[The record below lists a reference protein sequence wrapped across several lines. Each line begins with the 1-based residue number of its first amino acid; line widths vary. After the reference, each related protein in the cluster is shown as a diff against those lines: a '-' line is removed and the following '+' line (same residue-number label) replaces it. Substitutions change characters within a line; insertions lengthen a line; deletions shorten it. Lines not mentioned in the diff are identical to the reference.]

1 MTTHQMPPSL
11 TPYAWLSIGAA
22 VITMALKGSAFW
34 LTQSSGLF
42 SDALESG
49 VNLAT
54 ALAALII
61 LRIAARPADD
71 KHHFGHG
78 KAEYFGSAFEGA
90 MIMAAAGGIGM
101 NAWHHLSTPH
111 ELVNLDTGF
120 AITGVATLINLM
132 VARSLIKTGKKY
144 HSIVLEA
151 DGRHLMSDVWSSLG
165 VVAGVAIA
173 DMTDLLWMDPAVA
186 VLVAINIIWA
196 GFQLISRSVSGLLD
210 STLPTAENRRIR
222 ALLADFREDGIHF
235 HDMRTRQSGS
245 QRFMTVHLLVPGNW
259 SVQIAHDHAERI
271 ENRIQQEIPNLVVI
285 THIEPIEDPVSFA
298 HPEPYKD

>member
-1 MTTHQMPPSL
+1 MHKTPPSL
-11 TPYAWLSIGAA
+11 TAYAWLSILAAITTMSMKGAA
-22 VITMALKGSAFW
+22 FY

-42 SDALESG
+42 SDALESL

-101 NAWHHLSTPH
+101 NAWHHLSLPH
-111 ELVNLDTGF
+111 QLLNLDTGF
-120 AITGVATLINLM
+120 AITGAATIINLM
-132 VARSLIKTGKKY
+132 VARVLIRAARRH

-151 DGRHLMSDVWSSLG
+151 DGKHLMSDVWSSIG
-165 VVAGVAIA
+165 VVAGVALA
-173 DMTDLLWMDPAVA
+173 DITGQLWMDPAVA
-186 VLVAINIIWA
+186 ILVAANIIWA
-196 GFQLISRSVSGLLD
+196 GLQLISRSVSGLLD
-210 STLPTAENRRIR
+210 STLPTSENRKIR
-222 ALLADFREDGIHF
+222 ALLAEFRQEGVHF

-259 SVQIAHDHAERI
+259 TVQLAHDHAERI
-271 ENRIQQEIPNLVVI
+271 ENRIQNEIPNLVVI

-298 HPEPYKD
+298 HPEPYRD